1 MAETQLSVLSRQC
14 LNRRIGDA
22 ATLAQEVAIWQEQRN
37 QKQTPIR
44 WQFTTVDARIKLR
57 QLYPV
62 LVNTT

>member
-1 MAETQLSVLSRQC
+1 MAETELSVLSRQC

-62 LVNTT
+62 LVNTA